1 MSALDLQARAEE
13 LLSAAVTVDDDGDVT
28 AVALP
33 LASQAIELVLA
44 IGGDIAGLLQTQRW
58 SYDPQLILSLV
69 VDGEA
74 LDRECR
80 IHAVWCAR
88 QTLSGMPTTDR
99 RVALGVLIVALRHAR
114 GRATDADLTA
124 ARNAAGNAARD
135 AAGTAARRAARA
147 AAGYAARNAAW
158 DAAWDAARRAA
169 RDAARAAAGTAAW
182 NAAGNAAR
190 DAAWDAARIAAGN
203 AGWDAA
209 WDAAWD
215 TQQTRLVNRTT
226 ELHRRSTT
234 T

>member
-33 LASQAIELVLA
+33 LACQAIELVLA

-58 SYDPQLILSLV
+58 SYDPQQILSLV

-88 QTLSGMPTTDR
+88 RALAGMPTMQR

-124 ARNAAGNAARD
+124 ARD
-135 AAGTAARRAARA
+135 
-147 AAGYAARNAAW
+147 
-158 DAAWDAARRAA
+158 
-169 RDAARAAAGTAAW
+169 AAW
-182 NAAGNAAR
+182 NAA
-190 DAAWDAARIAAGN
+190 RIAARYA
-203 AGWDAA
+203 AG
-209 WDAAWD
+209 D

>member
-1 MSALDLQARAEE
+1 MSAIDLLTRAEE

-33 LASQAIELVLA
+33 LACQAIELVLA
-44 IGGDIAGLLQTQRW
+44 ISGDIAGLLQTQRW
-58 SYDPQLILSLV
+58 SYDPQQILSLV

-88 QTLSGMPTTDR
+88 RALAGMPTMQR

-124 ARNAAGNAARD
+124 ARDGAWA
-135 AAGTAARRAARA
+135 AAGT
-147 AAGYAARNAAW
+147 
-158 DAAWDAARRAA
+158 
-169 RDAARAAAGTAAW
+169 AARAAAGTAARI
-182 NAAGNAAR
+182 AARYAAWDAAR
-190 DAAWDAARIAAGN
+190 DAAWNAARIAAG
-203 AGWDAA
+203 
-209 WDAAWD
+209 D

>member
-1 MSALDLQARAEE
+1 MSAIDLQARAEE

-88 QTLSGMPTTDR
+88 QTLAGMPTTDR

-124 ARNAAGNAARD
+124 ARNAAWD
-135 AAGTAARRAARA
+135 AGDAGT
-147 AAGYAARNAAW
+147 
-158 DAAWDAARRAA
+158 
-169 RDAARAAAGTAAW
+169 AARAAAGTAAW